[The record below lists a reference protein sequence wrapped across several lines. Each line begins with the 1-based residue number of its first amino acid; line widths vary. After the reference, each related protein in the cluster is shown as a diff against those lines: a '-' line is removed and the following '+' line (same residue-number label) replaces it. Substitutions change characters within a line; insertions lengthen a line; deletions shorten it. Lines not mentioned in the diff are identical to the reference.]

1 MMDMKDAKH
10 GEDERHRDY
19 ADRLKSGNRGNSADH
34 QESGEQANSAGHQE
48 SGEQTNGSGH
58 RESSLKPNGADHHEI
73 DEQISRPGHRH
84 DTRHGD
90 HRDLIVWRKAMALAT
105 EIYTVT
111 ATFPRTETF
120 GLTTQLRRAAVSIPS
135 NLAEGSARRTSAE
148 FMSFLHIARGSQAEI
163 DTQLRLALA
172 LGYLPNEVV
181 ADLLA
186 KVDEIGRLLTA
197 VIQGVRRRQQR

>member
-1 MMDMKDAKH
+1 MTH
-10 GEDERHRDY
+10 
-19 ADRLKSGNRGNSADH
+19 GNSTA
-34 QESGEQANSAGHQE
+34 
-48 SGEQTNGSGH
+48 H
-58 RESSLKPNGADHHEI
+58 REGMTHGNSTAP
-73 DEQISRPGHRH
+73 RH
-84 DTRHGD
+84 DPRHGD
-90 HRDLIVWRKAMALAT
+90 HRDLIVWQKAMTLAA

-111 ATFPRTETF
+111 ATFPRTEAF

-172 LGYLPNEVV
+172 LGYLPNEVA